1 MCVFIEHDILS
12 KLMIFICLYSDE
24 EYQSNV
30 SPTVSKIGADF
41 QSLLDNTGDKNTSFD
56 FNFSPNGRNV
66 FHF

>member
-1 MCVFIEHDILS
+1 
-12 KLMIFICLYSDE
+12 MIVICLYSDE